1 MGESFIHTEIARD
14 AAEGD
19 ISEKQKN
26 GSFMDN
32 VYVLERTDQII
43 ELQTII
49 MDRLMS
55 LNW

>member
-55 LNW
+55 LN